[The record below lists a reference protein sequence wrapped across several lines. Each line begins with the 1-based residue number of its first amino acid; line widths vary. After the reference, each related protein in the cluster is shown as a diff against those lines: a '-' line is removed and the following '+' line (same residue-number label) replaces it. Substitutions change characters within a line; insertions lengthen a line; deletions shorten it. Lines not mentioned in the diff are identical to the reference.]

1 MLANPPLADTR
12 ILGNIYGADG
22 AASAQATTVPRLRTM
37 SLETIGRYR
46 ILGELGRGAMGTVY
60 RALDPLIER
69 EVAIKAL
76 SVSLPDEQMGEV
88 RERFLRE
95 AKSAGRLNHP
105 NVVTIFD
112 VGEHDGL
119 AYIAMELLEG
129 QSLQKILKHGE
140 RLAWDT
146 VADIAAQVAEGLDH
160 AQRYSIVHRD
170 VKPANIMVSGTGLA
184 KLTDFGV
191 AYVPSSTMTQAG
203 TALGSPKYMAP
214 EQVIGLP
221 VDPRADVFSL
231 GVVLYEMLVGRT
243 PFERTGDTTIFALM
257 DRIARAQHQPVTEL
271 NRDIPPAFDEVLR
284 RALAKRA
291 EDRYQRAGE
300 MANDLRRVRAGAA
313 TLNVAPPQAAITV
326 IARRDELAGRDPS
339 ESTVELPVFNEQTNL
354 NLIND
359 VEQFARSFEEQ
370 ERERLRAEAEAR
382 ARLAE
387 ELRAWAETQA
397 RLREEYERQ
406 RAAEAPE
413 ARPTGALEMLR
424 RQATMTRTQ
433 AIQTRA
439 RLLESAKKLDERLRA
454 MFQFFAHLA
463 SEMNAANPVY
473 GRPYKLLYV
482 GEFADAVMSEA
493 FADSRSRGVFD
504 KEMIDYVS
512 LRYKL
517 GPERP
522 MRVEVMANEAVQFR
536 ELLNRYGVR
545 HEAVSARAANGALNR
560 AAFVL
565 VHVPC
570 EARLQ
575 ADYENHEIVVALR
588 NIGQLGNAGCRIGL
602 EEFTDAVLDE
612 LSTYLLGF
620 GGEFGER
627 LKRR

>member
-1 MLANPPLADTR
+1 MLSNPPLADTR
-12 ILGNIYGADG
+12 ILGNIY
-22 AASAQATTVPRLRTM
+22 AAAGTAKGDAPTVPRLQTM
-37 SLETIGRYR
+37 SLETLGRYR

-69 EVAIKAL
+69 EVAIKTL
-76 SVSLPDEQMGEV
+76 SASLPAETMAEV

-119 AYIAMELLEG
+119 AYIAMELLDGE
-129 QSLQKILKHGE
+129 SLQKILKHGD

-160 AQRYSIVHRD
+160 AQRYAIVHRD
-170 VKPANIMVSGTGLA
+170 VKPANIMVAATGHT

-231 GVVLYEMLVGRT
+231 GVVLYEMLVGKT
-243 PFERTGDTTIFALM
+243 PFERTSDTTIFALM
-257 DRIARAQHQPVTEL
+257 DRIARSQHQPVTEI
-271 NRDIPPAFDEVLR
+271 NREIPPAFDEVLR

-300 MANDLRRVRAGAA
+300 MANDLRRVRSGAA
-313 TLNVAPPQAAITV
+313 TLNVAPPQADITV
-326 IARRDELAGRDPS
+326 IGRRSDLTRRNGT
-339 ESTVELPVFNEQTNL
+339 ESTLEMPVFNEQTNIG
-354 NLIND
+354 LIND
-359 VEQFARSFEEQ
+359 MEQFARSFEEQ
-370 ERERLRAEAEAR
+370 ERDRMRAEAEAS
-382 ARLAE
+382 ARKAE
-387 ELRAWAETQA
+387 ELREWAATQA

-406 RAAEAPE
+406 REAESAT
-413 ARPTGALEMLR
+413 ARRSSALELLR
-424 RQATMTRTQ
+424 RQATMGRTQ
-433 AIQTRA
+433 AIETRA
-439 RLLESAKKLDERLRA
+439 KAMESAKKLDDRLRA
-454 MFQFFAHLA
+454 MFQFFAQLA
-463 SEMNAANPVY
+463 AEMNSANPVY
-473 GRPYKLLYV
+473 GRPYKLLFA
-482 GEFADAVMSEA
+482 GEFTDAVMSEA

-504 KEMIDYVS
+504 KEMTDYVS

-517 GPERP
+517 GPEMP
-522 MRVEVMANEAVQFR
+522 VRVEVMAQEAVQFR
-536 ELLNRYGVR
+536 DLLNRYGVR
-545 HEAVSARAANGALNR
+545 HEAASARAAGGALNR
-560 AAFVL
+560 AAFAL

-575 ADYENHEIVVALR
+575 ADYEHQEIVVELR
-588 NIGQLGNAGCRIGL
+588 NVGQLGSAGCRIAL
-602 EEFTDAVLDE
+602 EDFTDQVLDD

-620 GGEFGER
+620 HGTFADR